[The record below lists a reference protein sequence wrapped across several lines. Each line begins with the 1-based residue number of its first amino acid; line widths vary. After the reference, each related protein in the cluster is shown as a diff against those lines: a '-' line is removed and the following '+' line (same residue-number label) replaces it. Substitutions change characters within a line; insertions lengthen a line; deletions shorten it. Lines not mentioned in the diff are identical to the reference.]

1 MEVRAF
7 DLGEPSLDSTVSILV
22 RVRQVVT
29 VAPESG
35 VGFAQLE
42 HKVDLLENI
51 ERGGL
56 VAILPLE
63 KKPPA
68 EKRLRIRY
76 EKQNPM

>member
-7 DLGEPSLDSTVSILV
+7 DLGEPSLDSTVSILI

-29 VAPESG
+29 VPPESG

-42 HKVDLLENI
+42 HTVDLPENV
-51 ERGGL
+51 EKDGL
-56 VAILPLE
+56 VAKLPLE

-68 EKRLRIRY
+68 EKRLRIRH
-76 EKQNPM
+76 EIQC